1 MTTGVFAFT
10 FAPSVPILEA
20 EMTLHLAVFA
30 AEGLYGESLL
40 RLDFSYHVE
49 TSNHVIYVDGSND
62 VGASVAQMFT
72 SLLTREFGQSA
83 FRVRPVGNSGS
94 NQRQVAA

>member
-10 FAPSVPILEA
+10 FAPSIPIIEA

-40 RLDFSYHVE
+40 RLDFTYHVDE
-49 TSNHVIYVDGSND
+49 PQRVFYVDGSND
-62 VGASVAQMFT
+62 VGAAVSQMFT
-72 SLLTREFGQSA
+72 SLLIREFGQSA
-83 FRVRPVGNSGS
+83 FRVRPVGNIAS
-94 NQRQVAA
+94 NQRQVAI